1 MRRAA
6 GTYSIGPMPPG
17 FVMFLLND
25 GEEVALISFE
35 HIPDGG
41 LVEVEAQLDGEPE
54 SRILHR
60 QGDLVRAWL
69 NICPH
74 AGRRLDYA
82 PGQFLKSKD
91 GLLVCAVHGASFELA
106 GGECTAGP
114 CRGEHLREVSVAIHE
129 GQVVLAPDTAS
140 A

>member
-1 MRRAA
+1 
-6 GTYSIGPMPPG
+6 
-17 FVMFLLND
+17 MFLLND

-35 HIPDGG
+35 QIPDGG

-54 SRILHR
+54 SLILHR

-82 PGQFLKSKD
+82 PGQFLK
-91 GLLVCAVHGASFELA
+91 
-106 GGECTAGP
+106 
-114 CRGEHLREVSVAIHE
+114 
-129 GQVVLAPDTAS
+129 
-140 A
+140 